1 MTTRSLSDWL
11 VRVRETFEADC
22 TVEVEHTAD
31 SLHAYVELD
40 GDIEIGPGDEVI
52 VHGDP
57 IKPAFGE
64 KIVERRQ
71 ATVKRANW
79 LGRAVTRVKGAF
91 ELTELYE
98 VSFTPRRKL

>member
-1 MTTRSLSDWL
+1 MTQRSVRDWL
-11 VRVRETFEADC
+11 GSREIFEASC
-22 TVEVEHTAD
+22 TVEVEHSAN

-40 GDIEIGPGDEVI
+40 GDVEIGPGDEVV

-57 IKPAFGE
+57 IHPAFGE
-64 KIVERRQ
+64 KIVERRV

-79 LGRAVTRVKGAF
+79 FGRMRARIAGL

>member
-1 MTTRSLSDWL
+1 MTRSLIDWL
-11 VRVRETFEADC
+11 GEREIFEAPC

-31 SLHAYVELD
+31 SLHAYVELE
-40 GDIEIGPGDEVI
+40 GDIEIGPGDEVV

-57 IKPAFGE
+57 INPAFGE
-64 KIVERRQ
+64 KIVERRK

-79 LGRAVTRVKGAF
+79 FGRMATRLAARF